1 MLPCRFGLGLPVLV
15 PVSCITTQQ
24 LTPESQK
31 LQYDGK
37 SLSLQAF
44 EEKVGASG
52 SHELYK
58 VHDQGKENEWSFAG
72 IINYNLVTI
81 QKVEEASAGADKAM
95 EQLRNTQA
103 LAKQE
108 IEARKCVA
116 LSITERQ
123 WCWDARPIVLLTIVT
138 T

>member
-1 MLPCRFGLGLPVLV
+1 MLV
-15 PVSCITTQQ
+15 PASCITTQQ
-24 LTPESQK
+24 LTPKSQK

-37 SLSLQAF
+37 SLNLQAF
-44 EEKVGASG
+44 EEKVGTSG

-58 VHDQGKENEWSFAG
+58 VDDEGVENKWSFAG

-116 LSITERQ
+116 LFIAERQ
-123 WCWDARPIVLLTIVT
+123 WCWGA
-138 T
+138 